1 MGCCSSSRGASN
13 DQSDVTAPEKN
24 LFSPNADSVDPV
36 ALHQHQTISMSQDDE
51 SSDSSMQIS
60 RSFAQNKSI
69 AREMMRLEEMEMDK
83 NIDDL
88 LGNVD
93 ETQNP
98 VELKS
103 NENSED
109 IRNSHD
115 EPATQSVTINEAF
128 GTPSP
133 HHHQKGEYDHREQAD
148 SYTPFG
154 LIQSQNSES
163 PYAHNQKVR
172 EQNSDRI
179 FEEEATKQTKKG
191 EKIKDLA
198 MDLEALYAENLK
210 QHGFDADKFR
220 NANVATNSNH
230 QELDH
235 DRFGDKNGGSSDMSS
250 FASSELSSK
259 SGTLRSLRSSVA
271 GTGSRNLN
279 IDEFIVE
286 EEEEDDFM
294 LQELSRADPKRF
306 DHDDVQNMSMMERD
320 IMPQREEDMGY
331 IESIQHSVREGR
343 SGSVHNI
350 MDDDDEELMDAIL
363 SLDMDDDLI

>member
-1 MGCCSSSRGASN
+1 MGCCSSSRGASSN

-24 LFSPNADSVDPV
+24 VFSPNADSVDPA
-36 ALHQHQTISMSQDDE
+36 ALRQHQTISMSQEDE
-51 SSDSSMQIS
+51 SSDSSLPIS

-69 AREMMRLEEMEMDK
+69 AREMMRLEEMELEK

-88 LGNVD
+88 LENVD
-93 ETQNP
+93 EAQDP

-109 IRNSHD
+109 IRNSLD
-115 EPATQSVTINEAF
+115 EPATQSVTVNEAY
-128 GTPSP
+128 TPSP
-133 HHHQKGEYDHREQAD
+133 HHHRKGEYGHRDQAD

-154 LIQSQNSES
+154 LIQSQKTGS
-163 PYAHNQKVR
+163 PHTNNQEER
-172 EQNSDRI
+172 EQDINRL
-179 FEEEATKQTKKG
+179 FEEEPTIQTKKG

-220 NANVATNSNH
+220 NANVSTNSN
-230 QELDH
+230 QKELDH
-235 DRFGDKNGGSSDMSS
+235 NGFRDKNGGSSDMSS
-250 FASSELSSK
+250 FASSELSSNSK
-259 SGTLRSLRSSVA
+259 SRTLGSIRSSVA

-286 EEEEDDFM
+286 EHEEDDFM
-294 LQELSRADPKRF
+294 LQELSRADPKRY
-306 DHDDVQNMSMMERD
+306 DHDMQRMERE
-320 IMPQREEDMGY
+320 EEDMGY
-331 IESIQHSVREGR
+331 IESIQHSVRGGG

-363 SLDMDDDLI
+363 SLDMDD